1 MLNYWCKTGSK
12 LGHFLKIA
20 YLFNQN
26 GRGQGVVKI
35 RDKQFF
41 TLTITQFRLRSLKLV
56 VQIVLILFDLVN
68 LSFPNFVIFIIL
80 RLKNAYLK
88 SSISR

>member
-1 MLNYWCKTGSK
+1 MLIHGCKTDSK
-12 LGHFLKIA
+12 LDHFPKIA
-20 YLFNQN
+20 NLFNQN

-68 LSFPNFVIFIIL
+68 LSFLNFVILIFFCAKK
-80 RLKNAYLK
+80 RLF
-88 SSISR
+88 

>member
-1 MLNYWCKTGSK
+1 MLIYWCKTGSK
-12 LGHFLKIA
+12 LGHFPKITN
-20 YLFNQN
+20 LFNQN

-41 TLTITQFRLRSLKLV
+41 TEITTQFRLRSIKLV

-68 LSFPNFVIFIIL
+68 VSFPNFVIFIFL
-80 RLKNAYLK
+80 R
-88 SSISR
+88 